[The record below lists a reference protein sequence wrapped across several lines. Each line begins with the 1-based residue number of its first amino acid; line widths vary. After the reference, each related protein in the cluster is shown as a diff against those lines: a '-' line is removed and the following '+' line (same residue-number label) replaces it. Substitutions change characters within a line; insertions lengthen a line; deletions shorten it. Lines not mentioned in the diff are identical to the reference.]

1 MNRKNKITLGRRKP
15 LVKKLLLIE
24 GIGRA
29 GKFLAANIING
40 FADVEPVQLCGLLE
54 HIPFFTKLGFIEKR
68 AAEELLHHE
77 IDMHCYEMLIGRNLN
92 HRPFDKSSIFNN
104 PDYKKLLSRSKEPD
118 SDKELKSFYKR
129 GAYSFFLLHEVLP
142 YIRIY
147 FNTFPKM
154 KIISLRRSPAD
165 LVYSWYSRRVIGQL
179 GTNPK
184 FFRIPLQGSKG
195 PIPWY
200 HYQNPEEYESLNA
213 MDRVIAAMENL
224 FDKYEK
230 AEKSFSANEKK
241 KILFL
246 RYEDFLE
253 RTTDVIKTIQKF
265 LGKKPVKGM
274 RQILKRE
281 KLPNPNLS
289 KAKKAERL
297 IEIKAKASPRYFKKL
312 LALEDKYFNNAD

>member
-1 MNRKNKITLGRRKP
+1 MSRKNKIILGRRKP

-54 HIPFFTKLGFIEKR
+54 HIPFFARLGFIKKR

-92 HRPFDKSSIFNN
+92 YRLFDKSSIFNN
-104 PDYKKLLSRSKEPD
+104 PKYKKLLLRSKEPD
-118 SDKELKSFYKR
+118 PDKELKSFYKR

-142 YIRIY
+142 DIGIY
-147 FNTFPKM
+147 FDAFPEI
-154 KIISLRRSPAD
+154 KIISLGRSPAD
-165 LVYSWYSRRVIGQL
+165 LVYSWHSRRVVGNL
-179 GTNPK
+179 GNNPK

-200 HYQNPEEYESLNA
+200 HYENPKKYESLNP
-213 MDRVIAAMENL
+213 MDRTIAAIENL
-224 FDKYEK
+224 FKRYES
-230 AEKSFSANEKK
+230 AEKKFSAREKK

-253 RTTDVIKTIQKF
+253 RTTDTIK
-265 LGKKPVKGM
+265 V
-274 RQILKRE
+274 
-281 KLPNPNLS
+281 
-289 KAKKAERL
+289 
-297 IEIKAKASPRYFKKL
+297 
-312 LALEDKYFNNAD
+312 